1 MYKFYHYLVCKRE
14 EDLRLPRD
22 HQKVCEE
29 GGGALDGAGLRQ
41 GEGGARAL
49 QCLLEGDGGRLED
62 ADVLLDHGRM
72 YAGLDGI
79 ESYSL
84 FVLQKV
90 SSKPQEWSEE
100 DWD

>member
-1 MYKFYHYLVCKRE
+1 MYKFHQSIELSDLIGQRE

-49 QCLLEGDGGRLED
+49 QRLLEGDGGGLED
-62 ADVLLDHGRM
+62 ADVLLDHGGM
-72 YAGLDGI
+72 YAGLDGT

-84 FVLQKV
+84 C
-90 SSKPQEWSEE
+90 SENYQHNRS
-100 DWD
+100 DP